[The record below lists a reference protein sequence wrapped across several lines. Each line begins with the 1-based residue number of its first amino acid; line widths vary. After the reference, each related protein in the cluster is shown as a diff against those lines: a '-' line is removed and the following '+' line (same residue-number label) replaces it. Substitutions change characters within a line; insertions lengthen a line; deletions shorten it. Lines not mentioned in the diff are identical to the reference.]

1 MKSRKHHEKGR
12 REVRKPF
19 ISMGL
24 SSIRLRGAI
33 YAFLLGA
40 AVIWGSSSYLAEAEY
55 QKMARAE
62 GAEADAL
69 ARQFGR
75 QAAPWMEPRQV
86 DELQTLLAQVP
97 AGWSLFVTDLQGQV
111 IARYG
116 VDAESAR
123 LHKVTATS
131 DGQILGSQ
139 KGRRLLE
146 ARYRMEGRL
155 APMGTLHVRRPL
167 AKPLWAG
174 SVPTVAM
181 GGGAFLALFT
191 FLWLSFAFRGVSQFR
206 RVLSRAS
213 KEEFF
218 HRAPLVGCGE
228 MKSMAWDLN
237 RTLDSL
243 TEASVRV
250 RNVYV
255 ETALALSRTVE
266 AKDKYTSGH
275 SQRVARHAVELG
287 EAVGLDGERLE
298 MLRIGALLHDI
309 GKVAVPDAVLLK
321 PGALDDAEYEEMK
334 RHPMAG
340 DRILAAI
347 PGLRDI
353 ADIARS
359 HHERWDGAGYP
370 MGAVGDAIPL
380 EARIVGIA
388 DAYDALT
395 TKRSYKEAMPVE
407 RALKI
412 LEKDAGSHFDPELV
426 RLFVDKK
433 RSGDSYKGVSGLE
446 AQDRQAA

>member
-1 MKSRKHHEKGR
+1 
-12 REVRKPF
+12 
-19 ISMGL
+19 
-24 SSIRLRGAI
+24 
-33 YAFLLGA
+33 
-40 AVIWGSSSYLAEAEY
+40 
-55 QKMARAE
+55 
-62 GAEADAL
+62 
-69 ARQFGR
+69 
-75 QAAPWMEPRQV
+75 V

-139 KGRRLLE
+139 KGRRFLE

-426 RLFVDKK
+426 RLFVAKK